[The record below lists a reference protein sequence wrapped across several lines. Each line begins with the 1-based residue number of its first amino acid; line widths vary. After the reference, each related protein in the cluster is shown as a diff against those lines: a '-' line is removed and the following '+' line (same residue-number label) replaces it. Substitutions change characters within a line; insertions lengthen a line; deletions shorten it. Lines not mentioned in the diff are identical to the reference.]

1 MAKPL
6 YKEVESVLRSQVTS
20 GRRAVG
26 SKLPTES
33 ELCEIFDVS
42 RDTVRKALRSLKELG
57 LVKAVPG
64 VGTMVV
70 RSRPNLHVDTLRPL
84 SAPLREAGLSLD
96 VEVLDVRLEVPDE
109 AVRGHLK
116 LAPGEKA
123 LRVRRAH
130 KIAGRPFSITTYN
143 VPEWVGIGLD
153 ADFTGTIY
161 ELVEEKGKSL
171 IDYGTDQISARMPT
185 EEEKRLLAMPESL
198 PILLIRRTA
207 FTDLD
212 RAVQYL
218 EAAVRSDL
226 YEYAVTLPRSL

>member
-1 MAKPL
+1 MGKPL
-6 YKEVESVLRSQVTS
+6 YKEVESVLRSQVMS

-26 SKLPTES
+26 SKLPTEN
-33 ELCEIFDVS
+33 ELCEIFNVS
-42 RDTVRKALRSLKELG
+42 RDTVRKALRSLKDLG

-70 RSRPNLHVDTLRPL
+70 RSRPNLHVDTLQPL
-84 SAPLREAGLSLD
+84 SEPLRAAGLSLD
-96 VEVLDVRLEVPDE
+96 VEVLDVHLAVPDE

-123 LRVRRAH
+123 LRVRRTH
-130 KIAGRPFSITTYN
+130 MIAGRPFSVTTYN

-161 ELVEEKGKSL
+161 ELVEEAGKSL

-185 EEEKRLLAMPESL
+185 EEEKRLLAMPDNL
-198 PILLIRRTA
+198 PILLVRRTA
-207 FTDLD
+207 YTDLD

-226 YEYAVTLPRSL
+226 YEYAVTLPRKL